1 MASALHPEVLEAI
14 RRALAEDVGGGDV
27 TSLATIPD
35 SAMARGLFRAKSPG
49 VVAGLEVAAEV
60 FRALDSGSQ
69 FEPHV
74 IDGQTVDQGTHL
86 ATVSGPARIILTGER
101 TALNFLQRMSGIAT
115 MTNAFVKAVEGTRA
129 IILDTRKTAPGL
141 RQFDKLAVRLGGGT
155 NHRAG
160 LFDMVLIKDNHID
173 AAGGITAAIQGA
185 RSFSGG
191 RLPIE
196 VECRTLDDVREAF
209 GLKVDR
215 IMLDNMDLSTIRKA
229 VHLVDGRIPLEVS
242 GNVTLE
248 TVRAYAETGVDLI
261 SVGALTHSVKAMD
274 ISMKIVTSEKRT
286 SMQ

>member
-1 MASALHPEVLEAI
+1 MVSSLHPEILDAI

-27 TSLATIPD
+27 TSLATIPE
-35 SAMARGLFRAKSPG
+35 SAAAQGLFKAKSAG

-60 FRALDSGSQ
+60 FRALDSSCRLTT
-69 FEPHV
+69 HV
-74 IDGQTVDQGTHL
+74 VDGQSVDRGTPI
-86 ATVSGPARIILTGER
+86 ATVTGPSRVVLTGER

-115 MTNAFVKAVEGTRA
+115 TTRAFVEAVQGTRA

-141 RQFDKLAVRLGGGT
+141 RQADKLAVRLGGGT

-173 AAGGITAAIQGA
+173 AAGGIAAAVAGA
-185 RSFSGG
+185 RTQSGG

-215 IMLDNMDLSTIRKA
+215 IMLDNMDLDTIREA
-229 VHLVDGRIPLEVS
+229 VRLVNGRLPLEVS

-248 TVRAYAETGVDLI
+248 TVRTYAETGVDLI
-261 SVGALTHSVKAMD
+261 SVGALTHSVRAMD
-274 ISMKIVTSEKRT
+274 ISMKIVANENA
-286 SMQ
+286 

>member
-1 MASALHPEVLEAI
+1 MRSSLHPEILEAI

-27 TSLATIPD
+27 TSLATIPE
-35 SAMARGLFRAKSPG
+35 SAMAQGHFKAKSAG

-60 FRALDSGSQ
+60 FRALDSSCR
-69 FEPHV
+69 FTTNV
-74 IDGQTVDQGTHL
+74 VDGQSVDRGAHF
-86 ATVSGPARIILTGER
+86 ATVSGPSRVVLTGER

-115 MTNAFVKAVEGTRA
+115 TTRAFVDAVQGTRA

-141 RQFDKLAVRLGGGT
+141 RQADKLAVRLGGGT

-173 AAGGITAAIQGA
+173 AAGGITAAVAGA
-185 RSFSGG
+185 RAQSGA

-209 GLKVDR
+209 GLNVDR
-215 IMLDNMDLSTIRKA
+215 IMLDNMDLDTIHKA
-229 VHLVDGRIPLEVS
+229 VRIVAGRLPLEVS

-248 TVRAYAETGVDLI
+248 TVRTYAETGVDLI

-274 ISMKIVTSEKRT
+274 ISMKIVANENA
-286 SMQ
+286 